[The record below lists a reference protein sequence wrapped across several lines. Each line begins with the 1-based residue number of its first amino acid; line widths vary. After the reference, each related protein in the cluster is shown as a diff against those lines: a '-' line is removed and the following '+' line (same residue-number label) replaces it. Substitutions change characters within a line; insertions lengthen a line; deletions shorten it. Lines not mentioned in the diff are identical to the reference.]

1 VWLKDEEIEEELKTA
16 AKRGGFKKLIDAEL
30 DAEKE
35 VEEDYSI
42 VDKAANPMNAVMNK

>member
-16 AKRGGFKKLIDAEL
+16 AKREEALQKLIDAEL
-30 DAEKE
+30 DAEE